1 MKAVAGVR
9 WVTFNEAR
17 QVLEVDEARF
27 REIVNDPRFPQT
39 HQVADT
45 FLLRL
50 DELEKFILRTEPQ
63 NETPPR

>member
-1 MKAVAGVR
+1 MKAVTGVR
-9 WVTFNEAR
+9 WVTLNEAR
-17 QVLEVDEARF
+17 QVLEVNEARF
-27 REIVNDPRFPQT
+27 REIVNDPCFPQT
-39 HQVADT
+39 HEMADT